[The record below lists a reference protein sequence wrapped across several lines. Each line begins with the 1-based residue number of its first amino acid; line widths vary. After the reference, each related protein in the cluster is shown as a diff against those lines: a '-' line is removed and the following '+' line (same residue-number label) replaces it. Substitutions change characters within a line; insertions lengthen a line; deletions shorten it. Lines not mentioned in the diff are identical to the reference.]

1 VSRHP
6 APMLLIEIVDTI
18 GERKLKP
25 TRRMTLPVMF
35 SNPARLGE
43 KFSKWFDVWHEVT
56 IFLALPV
63 LLRVQ
68 VKLANPLAGQPRA
81 SL

>member
-1 VSRHP
+1 
-6 APMLLIEIVDTI
+6 
-18 GERKLKP
+18 
-25 TRRMTLPVMF
+25 MTLPVMF

-43 KFSKWFDVWHEVT
+43 KFSKWFDVCHEVT

>member
-1 VSRHP
+1 
-6 APMLLIEIVDTI
+6 MLLIEIVDTI

-35 SNPARLGE
+35 SNLARLGD
-43 KFSKWFDVWHEVT
+43 KFSKWFDVWQVT